1 MRPYPPCILRDP
13 RVTDGRSS
21 AAHQAAG
28 RPTRPCPSAESR
40 WLPSRCS
47 KYANESPLSDITWLH
62 VTSLAANRFRGLIR
76 FSFMILTVGGEK
88 GGVGKS
94 TLAIHLAYMLA
105 RHGRDPLLID
115 ADPQASS
122 TNFTAARDERG
133 AEPRLAC
140 VQKLGK
146 GLAHDVRSLAGRYSD
161 IVVDTGGRDT
171 VELRLAMLVSERVL
185 VPINCSAFNWWT
197 LEKVDQLAGE
207 AKLANPDLRTSVL
220 LNRAPGNP
228 QLRRRKVATTNERLA
243 AASFSNLDVLSGFL
257 VERTAFQDNEEFGL
271 TVWEPSVV
279 RGTVDV
285 LACDELANLY
295 QEIFAHEFAI
305 GPSTVTPAP
314 SP

>member
-1 MRPYPPCILRDP
+1 
-13 RVTDGRSS
+13 
-21 AAHQAAG
+21 
-28 RPTRPCPSAESR
+28 
-40 WLPSRCS
+40 
-47 KYANESPLSDITWLH
+47 
-62 VTSLAANRFRGLIR
+62 
-76 FSFMILTVGGEK
+76 MILTVGGEK

-94 TLAIHLAYMLA
+94 TLAIHLAFMLA
-105 RHGRDPLLID
+105 SHGRDPLLID
-115 ADPQASS
+115 ADPQGSS

-133 AEPRLAC
+133 ASPRLAC

-161 IVVDTGGRDT
+161 IVIDTGGRDT

-228 QLRRRKVATTNERLA
+228 QLRRRKILTANERLRSA
-243 AASFSNLDVLSGFL
+243 EFANLDVLTRYL

-271 TVWEPSVV
+271 TVWEPSVL
-279 RGTVDV
+279 RGTVDQM
-285 LACDELANLY
+285 ACGELAGLY
-295 QEIFAHEFAI
+295 EEIFAHEFAF
-305 GPSTVTPAP
+305 STAPVKPA
-314 SP
+314 SRT